1 MREIYK
7 LISQYKDNNECV
19 IVSGIEGD
27 IAGEKL
33 LLSDGKI
40 VYKSSEDKWLKF
52 NPDIMLENGILDVEN
67 GKVFAERLT
76 TSVRLIVCGAGT
88 VGLEVIKLGK
98 QLGINVVVLEDRR
111 SYADMAN
118 KLGAD
123 KVLCMEFDKALDTL
137 EQRDTDYYVVVTR
150 EHRFDK
156 LCISKI
162 LNRKKSY
169 VGMMSSR
176 NRAAILKSALM
187 EEGYSK
193 ECLDEIHSPIGI
205 SIKAETPAEIA
216 VSIMAEIIS
225 CKNDTVKTEGYQN
238 EILEKIITESE
249 EKMILA
255 TIVKRTGSAPRDIG
269 TKMLIFENESY
280 VGSVGGGW
288 IEANVLAFAKEMF
301 MTNKKYCIY
310 ETDKA
315 SEDAVLC
322 GGYETIYLEM
332 I

>member
-7 LISQYKDNNECV
+7 LISQYKDNSECV
-19 IVSGIEGD
+19 VVSGIDGNV
-27 IAGEKL
+27 AGEKL
-33 LLSDGKI
+33 LFADEKA
-40 VYKSSEDKWLKF
+40 VYKSSTEKWSQFKLDAIF
-52 NPDIMLENGILDVEN
+52 ENGIYDFEN
-67 GKVFAERLT
+67 GKYFIEKLT
-76 TSVRLIVCGAGT
+76 SSVRLIVCGAGT

-98 QLGINVVVLEDRR
+98 QLGINVVVIEDRNL
-111 SYADMAN
+111 YADMAN

-123 KVLCMEFDKALDTL
+123 KVLCMEFDKALDSL

-150 EHRFDK
+150 EHQFDK

-176 NRAAILKSALM
+176 NRAAILKNSLM
-187 EEGYSK
+187 EEGYSR
-193 ECLDEIHSPIGI
+193 ECLDEIHSPIGMN
-205 SIKAETPAEIA
+205 IKAETPAEIA

-225 CKNDTVKTEGYQN
+225 YKNDTAKTEGYQN
-238 EILEKIITESE
+238 ELLDKIITESE
-249 EKMILA
+249 ERMILA
-255 TIVKRTGSAPRDIG
+255 TIVKRIGSAPRDIG

-288 IEANVLAFAKEMF
+288 IEANVLEFAKEMF

-315 SEDAVLC
+315 SKDAVLC
-322 GGYETIYLEM
+322 GGYVTIYLER

>member
-7 LISQYKDNNECV
+7 LISQYKDNSECV
-19 IVSGIEGD
+19 VISGIEGD

-33 LLSDGKI
+33 LLSNGEI
-40 VYKSSEDKWLKF
+40 IYKSSVEKWSQLHLDSIF
-52 NPDIMLENGILDVEN
+52 ENGIYDLENGKFFLE
-67 GKVFAERLT
+67 KLT
-76 TSVRLIVCGAGT
+76 SSVRLIVCGAGT

-98 QLGINVVVLEDRR
+98 QLGINVVVLEDRS

-118 KLGAD
+118 RLGAD
-123 KVLCMEFDKALDTL
+123 KVLCLEFDKALDSL

-150 EHRFDK
+150 EHQFDK

-176 NRAAILKSALM
+176 NRAAILKNALM
-187 EEGYSK
+187 EDGYSK

-205 SIKAETPAEIA
+205 NIKAETPTEIA

-238 EILEKIITESE
+238 ELLDKIITESE

-269 TKMLIFENESY
+269 TKMLIFEDESY

-301 MTNKKYCIY
+301 MTNKKYCLY

-315 SEDAVLC
+315 SKDAVLC